1 MTTDETPNVAPS
13 EALTPEPVE
22 LVTTDATHVE
32 TASEPLAPDEVEVVV
47 SYRHK
52 GKFRLLLE
60 WVGIIVVALSAA
72 FLIRLFV
79 FQTFYIPS
87 ISMVPTLQV
96 GDRIIVSKLST
107 ELGGVHRGDVVV
119 FQRPPAENC
128 GGDAGPTSDLVKRVI
143 GLPGD
148 HITSRGNQIIIN
160 GKVLNQPWKHA
171 PTLGNP
177 IGSVYVPKGQ
187 YFMMGDNRPSSCDS
201 RIWGTLPKKL
211 IIGKVVLRI
220 WPLSSFG
227 RV

>member
-1 MTTDETPNVAPS
+1 MTTDETPDVA
-13 EALTPEPVE
+13 A
-22 LVTTDATHVE
+22 TT
-32 TASEPLAPDEVEVVV
+32 PLADDEVEVVV

-52 GKFRLLLE
+52 GKLRLFME
-60 WVGIIVVALSAA
+60 WVGIILVALSAA
-72 FLIRLFV
+72 FFIRLFV

-107 ELGGVHRGDVVV
+107 EFGGVHRGDVVV

-128 GGDAGPTSDLVKRVI
+128 GGDTGPTSDLVKRVI

-148 HITSRGNQIIIN
+148 HLTSRGNQIIVN
-160 GKVLNQPWKHA
+160 GKVLAQPWKHA
-171 PTLGNP
+171 ATLGNP

-201 RIWGTLPKKL
+201 RVWGTLPKKL

-220 WPLSSFG
+220 WPLSTFG